1 MIRANLTLP
10 VETTLPILS
19 TDDDSTPPPLYAL
32 VAIPV
37 LSVTVIIV
45 LVVIVVVL
53 CVHFRVLPR
62 ASNSTGVPTITSR
75 DSSSCGEQSLNDLLE
90 YSGSGSGQ
98 PLLLQ
103 QSIAGQISLHELIGK
118 GRYGE
123 VWKGSYKC
131 DEVAVKI
138 FQSREEVSWA
148 HEVDI
153 YKTCLF
159 RHPNILRFIAS
170 DKKDI
175 GVQVQLWLIT
185 EFCEFGSLYDLL
197 IQRSVEPAV
206 MMQLAYSA
214 TCGLD
219 HLHTEIYGHE
229 AKPAIVHRDLK
240 SRNILVKADFTCCI
254 GDLGLALRYNRSSD
268 QVEDPPSKRVG
279 TKRYLAPEIID
290 EAISF
295 KHFDSFKRADIYS
308 FGLILWEITTRGEI
322 DGECEMPL
330 VSLSPLFVLC
340 PFFFL
345 APSLNSLLSPSPSF
359 FFTLPPSPSFLPP
372 SLPSLP
378 PPPPPPPSLPPS
390 FSYTIFPTPRIMPF
404 MLISRS

>member
-1 MIRANLTLP
+1 MDRDRLDFTVCCYRTNCNTQEVVQRIRAYLTP
-10 VETTLPILS
+10 PTETTPTATS
-19 TDDDSTPPPLYAL
+19 GNTPPPLYA
-32 VAIPV
+32 VIAIPV

-45 LVVIVVVL
+45 IIIIIVL

-62 ASNSTGVPTITSR
+62 NGTSIGVPTIASQ
-75 DSSSCGEQSLNDLLE
+75 DSSLCGEQSLNDLLE
-90 YSGSGSGQ
+90 YSGSGAGK
-98 PLLLQ
+98 PLLVQ
-103 QSIAGQISLHELIGK
+103 QSIAGQIKLHELIGK

-123 VWKGSYKC
+123 VWKGSYRC

-138 FQSREEVSWA
+138 FHTREEASWA

-170 DKKDI
+170 DNKDV

-197 IQRSVEPAV
+197 IQRSVEPSV
-206 MMQLAYSA
+206 MMHLAYTA
-214 TCGLD
+214 ICGLD

-254 GDLGLALRYNRSSD
+254 GDLGLALRYNRASD

-308 FGLILWEITTRGEI
+308 MGLILWEITMRGEV
-322 DGECEMPL
+322 DG
-330 VSLSPLFVLC
+330 
-340 PFFFL
+340 
-345 APSLNSLLSPSPSF
+345 A
-359 FFTLPPSPSFLPP
+359 
-372 SLPSLP
+372 
-378 PPPPPPPSLPPS
+378 
-390 FSYTIFPTPRIMPF
+390 
-404 MLISRS
+404 

>member
-1 MIRANLTLP
+1 MP
-10 VETTLPILS
+10 TT
-19 TDDDSTPPPLYAL
+19 TPTSSPDNSGHTSPPLYAV

-37 LSVTVIIV
+37 LSVTVV
-45 LVVIVVVL
+45 VVVVVIILVL
-53 CVHFRVLPR
+53 CVHFHVLPHTG
-62 ASNSTGVPTITSR
+62 SSSTGVPTITSR

-90 YSGSGSGQ
+90 YSGSGAGL
-98 PLLLQ
+98 PLLVQ
-103 QSIAGQISLHELIGK
+103 RSIAGQISLHELIGK

-138 FQSREEVSWA
+138 FHTREEASWA

-170 DKKDI
+170 DNKDM
-175 GVQVQLWLIT
+175 GLQVELWLIT

-197 IQRSVEPAV
+197 IQRSIEPST
-206 MMQLAYSA
+206 MFQLAYTA
-214 TCGLD
+214 TCGLN
-219 HLHTEIYGHE
+219 HLHMEIFGHE

-254 GDLGLALRYNRSSD
+254 GDLGLALRYNRAAD

-290 EAISF
+290 EAVSF
-295 KHFDSFKRADIYS
+295 KHFESFKRADIYS
-308 FGLILWEITTRGEI
+308 FGLILWEITMRSQV
-322 DGECEMPL
+322 DGELILHVMYRGLGVNGNGRLNWFC
-330 VSLSPLFVLC
+330 LC
-340 PFFFL
+340 IDL
-345 APSLNSLLSPSPSF
+345 CLLMWSDCYHHQYNVYYR
-359 FFTLPPSPSFLPP
+359 L
-372 SLPSLP
+372 
-378 PPPPPPPSLPPS
+378 
-390 FSYTIFPTPRIMPF
+390 
-404 MLISRS
+404 